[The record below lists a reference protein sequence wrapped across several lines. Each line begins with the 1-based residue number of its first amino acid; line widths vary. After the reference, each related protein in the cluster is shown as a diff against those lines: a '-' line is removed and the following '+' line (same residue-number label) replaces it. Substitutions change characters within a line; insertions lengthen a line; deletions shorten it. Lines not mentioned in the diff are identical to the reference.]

1 MAKLEVIKIDF
12 ENDATF
18 AKKYPNDKIP
28 LGSQL
33 IVNQSQEAVFVNGG
47 RVCDLFGPGT
57 YTLTT
62 ANLPILSALI
72 NIPFGG
78 RSPFSAEVWF
88 ISKIAKLDQLW
99 GTTNP
104 IIIDD
109 PKTGVTMLIRANG
122 QWGFFIDDSRS
133 FLTQLV
139 GTLREFDSNTLNEYF
154 RGAVVQGFAVACV
167 RFVTEN
173 QLPLTQLNAHL
184 DKIAKKAGEEIESQL
199 DRFGIILKNFQIRGF
214 DIGKRELKK
223 IQDAQLN
230 AYTIDTLSGKQATD
244 TYKTVRQFDV
254 LDKAVEK
261 PGTAGDLL
269 AAGLAIGGGLA
280 AGAQAGKLFDK
291 SESDTSAKGD
301 VERRLKILKELFDKG
316 LITQEDYDK
325 KKKSILE
332 EI

>member
-1 MAKLEVIKIDF
+1 MAGLEVIKIDF
-12 ENDATF
+12 DNEATF
-18 AKKYPNDKIP
+18 AKKYHNDKIP

-57 YTLTT
+57 HSLTT

-88 ISKIAKLDQLW
+88 INKVAKLDQPW

-104 IIIDD
+104 IVLDD
-109 PKTGVTMLIRANG
+109 PKTEVTMLIRAYG

-139 GTLREFDSNTLNEYF
+139 GTLREFNSDMLNEYF
-154 RGAVVQGFAVACV
+154 RGTVLQSFAVALAE
-167 RFVTEN
+167 FAAEYQIPIS
-173 QLPLTQLNAHL
+173 QLSAHL
-184 DKIAKKAGEEIESQL
+184 DKVAEKAGAEIARQL
-199 DRFGIILKNFQIRGF
+199 DRFGIVLKGFQISSF
-214 DIGKRELKK
+214 NIEKRELEK

-230 AYTIDTLSGKQATD
+230 AYTIDKLSEKRATD

-280 AGAQAGKLFDK
+280 AGAKAGKLFGD
-291 SESDTSAKGD
+291 SETGMPEKGD
-301 VERRLKILKELFDKG
+301 IERRLKILKDLLDKG
-316 LITQEDYDK
+316 LITQDDYDK